1 MSIGILDG
9 KVALVTGASTGIG
22 REIARELARR
32 GADLVINHFNDPD
45 GAESAAAEIR
55 ELGRRAIAL
64 RADVGIATEVEAMCA
79 SAVRELGGI
88 DLLVNNAG
96 VQTWSALLDLAEADW
111 DRVIRTN
118 LKGCFLCTQAAGRVM
133 KQRGGGRVINIGSTA
148 NKLALPRLV
157 DYTASRGGIEGFT
170 KVAAVELAPFGIT
183 VNCVAPGATETERTK
198 QESPDYA
205 GTWAALTP
213 LRRIGTPIDVARA
226 VAFFAGPDAAFVT
239 GQTLWVDGGLSTM
252 PAWPY
257 KI

>member
-1 MSIGILDG
+1 MSNGVLDG

-32 GADLVINHFNDPD
+32 GADLVINHFNDPE

-64 RADVGIATEVEAMCA
+64 RADVGIAAEVEAMCT

-96 VQTWSALLDLAEADW
+96 VQTWSPLLDLAEADW

-133 KQRGGGRVINIGSTA
+133 KRRGGGRVINIGSTA

-213 LRRIGTPIDVARA
+213 LRRIGTPLDVARA

-257 KI
+257 KL